1 MGYRQHNNPF
11 KRKTSSPLF
20 SKSPLRN
27 NHSDPDSEDFTI
39 TSDVTTGEDGNTTRV
54 MERESVK
61 VVDPTRDVE
70 NRAESDEAYLKSFAK
85 EFAKAQEEGFTGTLP
100 EYIKQKEQKL
110 GYTGSEEKVVEQRTI
125 TETNTPT
132 EEFEETERPKT
143 FFEDFKTEYN
153 FPAYERGE
161 DRRIKID
168 GNEGWTLYNQL
179 VTGKSGNTYN
189 KVNFNDERTQNWLK
203 SEEGQNVI
211 RGGESM
217 IRAMTDAIKD
227 NVTESVRND
236 GFYGDIPDTWMTRQ
250 VNRIL
255 DEEFGLGFDRD
266 GYSSDARKYGM
277 DTTNEKWLN
286 MFINNPDKL
295 QESLRRLGLTGEG
308 GMVTDRRRIEG
319 SESERTDTGW
329 QTKN

>member
-11 KRKTSSPLF
+11 RRKTSSPLF

-27 NHSDPDSEDFTI
+27 NHTDPDSEDFTI

-125 TETNTPT
+125 TETTTPT
-132 EEFEETERPKT
+132 EQFEEFERPKT
-143 FFEDFKTEYN
+143 FFEDFRNEYN

-168 GNEGWTLYNQL
+168 GNEGWTLYNQP

-189 KVNFNDERTQNWLK
+189 KVNFNDERTRSWLE
-203 SEEGQNVI
+203 SEEGNNVLT
-211 RGGESM
+211 GGKNMLNTIEN
-217 IRAMTDAIKD
+217 AIAKQIVNAD
-227 NVTESVRND
+227 PN
-236 GFYGDIPDTWMTRQ
+236 YPWTRTKLRTLI
-250 VNRIL
+250 NERM
-255 DEEFGLGFDRD
+255 DSYGLGSDR
-266 GYSSDARKYGM
+266 GYSSSDGRKYGM
-277 DTTNEKWLN
+277 DTSSERWLN

-295 QESLRRLGLTGEG
+295 QGILNELKLTQEG
-308 GMVTDRRRIEG
+308 SMVTDRRRIEG

-329 QTKN
+329 QTKTNE

>member
-1 MGYRQHNNPF
+1 MGYTQHNNPF

-27 NHSDPDSEDFTI
+27 NHTDPDSEDFTI

-61 VVDPTRDVE
+61 VVDPSRSVE

-85 EFAKAQEEGFTGTLP
+85 EFARAQEEGFTGTLP

-125 TETNTPT
+125 TDTTTPT
-132 EEFEETERPKT
+132 EQFEEFERPKT
-143 FFEDFKTEYN
+143 FFEDFRNQYN
-153 FPAYERGE
+153 FPTYERGE

-168 GNEGWTLYNQL
+168 GNEGWTLYNQP

-189 KVNFNDERTQNWLK
+189 KVNFKDERTRSWLE
-203 SEEGQNVI
+203 SEEGNNVLT
-211 RGGESM
+211 GGKNMLNTIEN
-217 IRAMTDAIKD
+217 AIAKQIVNAD
-227 NVTESVRND
+227 PN
-236 GFYGDIPDTWMTRQ
+236 YPWTRTKLRTLI
-250 VNRIL
+250 NERM
-255 DEEFGLGFDRD
+255 DSYGLGSDR
-266 GYSSDARKYGM
+266 GYSSSDGRKYGM
-277 DTTNEKWLN
+277 DTSSERWLN

-295 QESLRRLGLTGEG
+295 QGILNELKLTQEG
-308 GMVTDRRRIEG
+308 SMVTERRRIEG

-329 QTKN
+329 QTKTNE

>member
-1 MGYRQHNNPF
+1 MGYTQHNNPF

-61 VVDPTRDVE
+61 VVDPSRSVE

-85 EFAKAQEEGFTGTLP
+85 EFARAQEEGFTGTLP

-125 TETNTPT
+125 TDTTTPT
-132 EEFEETERPKT
+132 EQFEEFERPKT
-143 FFEDFKTEYN
+143 FFEDFRNQYN
-153 FPAYERGE
+153 FPTYERGE

-168 GNEGWTLYNQL
+168 GNEGWTLYNQP

-189 KVNFNDERTQNWLK
+189 KVNFNDERTRSWLE
-203 SEEGQNVI
+203 SEEGNNVLT
-211 RGGESM
+211 GGKNMLNTIEN
-217 IRAMTDAIKD
+217 AIAKQIVNAD
-227 NVTESVRND
+227 PN
-236 GFYGDIPDTWMTRQ
+236 YPWTRTKLRTLI
-250 VNRIL
+250 NERM
-255 DEEFGLGFDRD
+255 DSYGLGSDR
-266 GYSSDARKYGM
+266 GYSSSDGRKYGM
-277 DTTNEKWLN
+277 DTSSERWLN

-295 QESLRRLGLTGEG
+295 QGILNELKLTQEG
-308 GMVTDRRRIEG
+308 SMVTERRRIEG

-329 QTKN
+329 QTKTNE

>member
-1 MGYRQHNNPF
+1 MGYTQHNNPF

-61 VVDPTRDVE
+61 VVDPSRSVE

-85 EFAKAQEEGFTGTLP
+85 EFARAQEEGFTGTLP

-125 TETNTPT
+125 TDTTTPT
-132 EEFEETERPKT
+132 EQFEEFERPKT
-143 FFEDFKTEYN
+143 FFEDFRNEYN

-168 GNEGWTLYNQL
+168 GNEGWTLYNQP

-189 KVNFNDERTQNWLK
+189 KVNFKDERTRSWLE
-203 SEEGQNVI
+203 SEEGNNVLT
-211 RGGESM
+211 GGKNMLNTIEN
-217 IRAMTDAIKD
+217 AIAKQIVNAD
-227 NVTESVRND
+227 PN
-236 GFYGDIPDTWMTRQ
+236 YPWTRTKLRTLI
-250 VNRIL
+250 NERM
-255 DEEFGLGFDRD
+255 DSYGLGSDR
-266 GYSSDARKYGM
+266 GYSSSDGRKYGM
-277 DTTNEKWLN
+277 DTSSERWLN

-295 QESLRRLGLTGEG
+295 QGILNELKLTQEG
-308 GMVTDRRRIEG
+308 SMVTERRRIEG

-329 QTKN
+329 QTKTDE

>member
-27 NHSDPDSEDFTI
+27 NHTDPDSEDFTI

-61 VVDPTRDVE
+61 FVDPSRSVE
-70 NRAESDEAYLKSFAK
+70 NRATSDEAYFKSFAK
-85 EFAKAQEEGFTGTLP
+85 EFARAQKEGFTGTLP
-100 EYIKQKEQKL
+100 EYIRQKEQKL

-125 TETNTPT
+125 TDTTTPT
-132 EEFEETERPKT
+132 EQFEEFERPKT
-143 FFEDFKTEYN
+143 FFEDFRTEYD
-153 FPAYERGE
+153 FPTYERGE

-168 GNEGWTLYNQL
+168 GNEGWTLYNQP

-189 KVNFNDERTQNWLK
+189 KVNFNDERTRSWLK
-203 SEEGQNVI
+203 SEQGNNVLT
-211 RGGESM
+211 GGKNMLKTIEN
-217 IRAMTDAIKD
+217 AIAK
-227 NVTESVRND
+227 E
-236 GFYGDIPDTWMTRQ
+236 I
-250 VNRIL
+250 VNADPNYPWTKTYLRTLINKRM
-255 DEEFGLGFDRD
+255 DSYGLGSDR
-266 GYSSDARKYGM
+266 GYSSSDGRKYGM
-277 DTTNEKWLN
+277 DTSSERWLN

-295 QESLRRLGLTGEG
+295 QGILNELKLTQEG
-308 GMVTDRRRIEG
+308 SMVTDRRRIEG

-329 QTKN
+329 QTKTNE

>member
-1 MGYRQHNNPF
+1 MGYTQHNNPF

-61 VVDPTRDVE
+61 FVDPSRSVE

-85 EFAKAQEEGFTGTLP
+85 EFARAQEEGFTGTLP

-125 TETNTPT
+125 TDTTTPT
-132 EEFEETERPKT
+132 EQFEEFERPKT
-143 FFEDFKTEYN
+143 FFEDFRNQYN
-153 FPAYERGE
+153 FPTYERGE

-168 GNEGWTLYNQL
+168 GNEGWTLYNQP

-189 KVNFNDERTQNWLK
+189 KVNFKDERTRSWLE
-203 SEEGQNVI
+203 SEEGNNVLT
-211 RGGESM
+211 GGKNMLNTIEN
-217 IRAMTDAIKD
+217 AIAKQIVNAD
-227 NVTESVRND
+227 PN
-236 GFYGDIPDTWMTRQ
+236 YPWTRTKLRTLI
-250 VNRIL
+250 NERM
-255 DEEFGLGFDRD
+255 DSYGLGSDR
-266 GYSSDARKYGM
+266 GYSSSDGRKYGM
-277 DTTNEKWLN
+277 DTSSERWLN

-295 QESLRRLGLTGEG
+295 QGILNELKLTQEG
-308 GMVTDRRRIEG
+308 SMVTERRRIEG

-329 QTKN
+329 QTKTDE

>member
-27 NHSDPDSEDFTI
+27 NHTDPDSEDFTI

-61 VVDPTRDVE
+61 FVDPSRSVE
-70 NRAESDEAYLKSFAK
+70 NRATSDEAYFKSFAK
-85 EFAKAQEEGFTGTLP
+85 EFARAQKEGFTGTLP
-100 EYIKQKEQKL
+100 EYIRQKEQKL

-125 TETNTPT
+125 TDTTTPT
-132 EEFEETERPKT
+132 EQFEEFERPKT
-143 FFEDFKTEYN
+143 FFEDFRTEYD
-153 FPAYERGE
+153 FPTYERGE

-168 GNEGWTLYNQL
+168 GNEGWTLYNQP

-189 KVNFNDERTQNWLK
+189 KVNFNDERTRSWLK
-203 SEEGQNVI
+203 SEQGNNVLT
-211 RGGESM
+211 GGKNMLKTIEN
-217 IRAMTDAIKD
+217 AIAKEIVNAD
-227 NVTESVRND
+227 PN
-236 GFYGDIPDTWMTRQ
+236 YPWTRTYLRTLI
-250 VNRIL
+250 NKRM
-255 DEEFGLGFDRD
+255 DSYGLGSDR
-266 GYSSDARKYGM
+266 GYSSSDGRKYGM
-277 DTTNEKWLN
+277 DTSSERWLN

-295 QESLRRLGLTGEG
+295 QGILNELKLTQEG
-308 GMVTDRRRIEG
+308 SMVTDRRRIEG

-329 QTKN
+329 QTKTNE

>member
-1 MGYRQHNNPF
+1 MGYTQHNNPF

-61 VVDPTRDVE
+61 VVDPSRSVE

-85 EFAKAQEEGFTGTLP
+85 EFARAQEEGFTGTLP

-125 TETNTPT
+125 TDTTTPT
-132 EEFEETERPKT
+132 EQFEEFERPKT
-143 FFEDFKTEYN
+143 FFEDFRNQYN
-153 FPAYERGE
+153 FPTYERGE

-168 GNEGWTLYNQL
+168 GNEGWTLYNQP

-189 KVNFNDERTQNWLK
+189 KVNFKDERTRSWLE
-203 SEEGQNVI
+203 SEEGNNVLT
-211 RGGESM
+211 GGKNMLNTIEN
-217 IRAMTDAIKD
+217 AIAKQIVNAD
-227 NVTESVRND
+227 PN
-236 GFYGDIPDTWMTRQ
+236 YPWTRTKLRTLI
-250 VNRIL
+250 NERM
-255 DEEFGLGFDRD
+255 DSYGLGSDR
-266 GYSSDARKYGM
+266 GYSSSDGRKYGM
-277 DTTNEKWLN
+277 DTSSERWLN

-295 QESLRRLGLTGEG
+295 QGILNELKLTQEG
-308 GMVTDRRRIEG
+308 SMVTERRRIEG

-329 QTKN
+329 QTKTNE

>member
-1 MGYRQHNNPF
+1 MGYTQHNNPF

-61 VVDPTRDVE
+61 VVDPSRSVE

-85 EFAKAQEEGFTGTLP
+85 EFARAQEEGFTGTLP

-125 TETNTPT
+125 TDTTTPT
-132 EEFEETERPKT
+132 EQFEEFERPKT
-143 FFEDFKTEYN
+143 FFEDFRNQYN
-153 FPAYERGE
+153 FPTYERGE

-168 GNEGWTLYNQL
+168 GNEGWTLYNQP

-189 KVNFNDERTQNWLK
+189 KVNFKDERTRSWLE
-203 SEEGQNVI
+203 SEEGNNVLT
-211 RGGESM
+211 GGKNMLNTIEN
-217 IRAMTDAIKD
+217 AIAKQIVNAD
-227 NVTESVRND
+227 PN
-236 GFYGDIPDTWMTRQ
+236 YPWTRTKLRTLI
-250 VNRIL
+250 NERM
-255 DEEFGLGFDRD
+255 DSYGLGSDR
-266 GYSSDARKYGM
+266 GYSSSDGRKYGM
-277 DTTNEKWLN
+277 DTSSERWLN

-295 QESLRRLGLTGEG
+295 QGILNELKLTQEG
-308 GMVTDRRRIEG
+308 SMVTERRRIEG

-329 QTKN
+329 QTKTDE

>member
-1 MGYRQHNNPF
+1 MGYTQHNNPF

-39 TSDVTTGEDGNTTRV
+39 TSDVTTGEDGNTTRI

-61 VVDPTRDVE
+61 VVDPSRSVE

-85 EFAKAQEEGFTGTLP
+85 EFARAQEEGFTGTLP

-125 TETNTPT
+125 TDTTTPT
-132 EEFEETERPKT
+132 EQFEEFERPKT
-143 FFEDFKTEYN
+143 FFEDFRNQYN

-168 GNEGWTLYNQL
+168 GNEGWTLYNQP

-189 KVNFNDERTQNWLK
+189 KVNFKDERTRSWLE
-203 SEEGQNVI
+203 SEEGNNVLT
-211 RGGESM
+211 GGKNMLNTIEN
-217 IRAMTDAIKD
+217 AIAKQIVNAD
-227 NVTESVRND
+227 PN
-236 GFYGDIPDTWMTRQ
+236 YPWTRTKLRTLI
-250 VNRIL
+250 NERM
-255 DEEFGLGFDRD
+255 DSYGLGSDR
-266 GYSSDARKYGM
+266 GYSSSDGRKYGM
-277 DTTNEKWLN
+277 DTSSERWLN

-295 QESLRRLGLTGEG
+295 QGILNELKLTQEG
-308 GMVTDRRRIEG
+308 SMVTERRRIEG

-329 QTKN
+329 QTKTDE

>member
-27 NHSDPDSEDFTI
+27 NHTDPDSEDFTI

-61 VVDPTRDVE
+61 FVDPSRSVE
-70 NRAESDEAYLKSFAK
+70 NRATSDEAYFKSFAK
-85 EFAKAQEEGFTGTLP
+85 EFARAQKEGFTGTLP
-100 EYIKQKEQKL
+100 EYIRQKEQKL

-125 TETNTPT
+125 TDTTTPT
-132 EEFEETERPKT
+132 EQFEEFERPKT
-143 FFEDFKTEYN
+143 FFEDFRTEYD
-153 FPAYERGE
+153 FPTYERGE

-168 GNEGWTLYNQL
+168 GNEGWTLYNQP

-189 KVNFNDERTQNWLK
+189 KVNFNHERTRSWLK
-203 SEEGQNVI
+203 SEQGNNVLT
-211 RGGESM
+211 GGKNMLKTIEN
-217 IRAMTDAIKD
+217 AIAKEIVNAD
-227 NVTESVRND
+227 PN
-236 GFYGDIPDTWMTRQ
+236 YPWTRTYLRTLI
-250 VNRIL
+250 NKRM
-255 DEEFGLGFDRD
+255 DSYGLGSDR
-266 GYSSDARKYGM
+266 GYSSSDGRKYGM
-277 DTTNEKWLN
+277 DTSSERWLN

-295 QESLRRLGLTGEG
+295 QGILNELKLTQEG
-308 GMVTDRRRIEG
+308 SMVTDRRRIEG

-329 QTKN
+329 QTKTNE

>member
-27 NHSDPDSEDFTI
+27 NHTDPDSEDFTI

-61 VVDPTRDVE
+61 FVDPSRSVE
-70 NRAESDEAYLKSFAK
+70 NRATSDEAYFKSFAK
-85 EFAKAQEEGFTGTLP
+85 EFARAQKEGFTGTLP
-100 EYIKQKEQKL
+100 EYIRQKEQKL

-125 TETNTPT
+125 TDTTTPT
-132 EEFEETERPKT
+132 EQFEEFERPKT
-143 FFEDFKTEYN
+143 FFEDFRTEYD
-153 FPAYERGE
+153 FPTYERGE

-168 GNEGWTLYNQL
+168 GNEGWTLYNQP

-189 KVNFNDERTQNWLK
+189 KVNFNDERTRSWLQ
-203 SEEGQNVI
+203 SEQGNNVLT
-211 RGGESM
+211 GGKNMLKTIEN
-217 IRAMTDAIKD
+217 AIAKEIVNAD
-227 NVTESVRND
+227 PN
-236 GFYGDIPDTWMTRQ
+236 YPWTRTYLRTLI
-250 VNRIL
+250 NKRM
-255 DEEFGLGFDRD
+255 DSYGLGSDR
-266 GYSSDARKYGM
+266 GYSSSDGRKYGM
-277 DTTNEKWLN
+277 DTSSERWLN

-295 QESLRRLGLTGEG
+295 QGILNELKLTQEG
-308 GMVTDRRRIEG
+308 SMVTDRRRIEG

-329 QTKN
+329 QTKTNE

>member
-61 VVDPTRDVE
+61 VVDPSRSVE

-85 EFAKAQEEGFTGTLP
+85 EFARAQEEGFTGTLP

-125 TETNTPT
+125 TDTTTPT
-132 EEFEETERPKT
+132 EQFEEFERPKT
-143 FFEDFKTEYN
+143 FFEDFRNQYN

-168 GNEGWTLYNQL
+168 GNEGWTLYNQP

-189 KVNFNDERTQNWLK
+189 KVNFKDERTRSWLE
-203 SEEGQNVI
+203 SEEGNNVLT
-211 RGGESM
+211 GGKNMLNTIEN
-217 IRAMTDAIKD
+217 AIAKQIVNAD
-227 NVTESVRND
+227 PN
-236 GFYGDIPDTWMTRQ
+236 YPWTRTKLRTLI
-250 VNRIL
+250 NERM
-255 DEEFGLGFDRD
+255 DSYGLGSDR
-266 GYSSDARKYGM
+266 GYSSSDGRKYGM
-277 DTTNEKWLN
+277 DTSSERWLN

-295 QESLRRLGLTGEG
+295 QGILNELKLTQEG
-308 GMVTDRRRIEG
+308 SMVTERRRIEG

-329 QTKN
+329 QTKTDE

>member
-11 KRKTSSPLF
+11 RRKISSPLF

-27 NHSDPDSEDFTI
+27 NHTDPDSEDFTI

-125 TETNTPT
+125 TDTTTPT
-132 EEFEETERPKT
+132 EQFEEFERPKT
-143 FFEDFKTEYN
+143 FFEDFRNEYN

-168 GNEGWTLYNQL
+168 GNEGWTLYNQP
-179 VTGKSGNTYN
+179 VTGKSGNVYN
-189 KVNFNDERTQNWLK
+189 KVNFNDERTKAWLE
-203 SEEGQNVI
+203 SEEGKNVLKGGENMLNLIRSKIEQNVI
-211 RGGESM
+211 DEY
-217 IRAMTDAIKD
+217 
-227 NVTESVRND
+227 
-236 GFYGDIPDTWMTRQ
+236 GFVPPSTRLKVD
-250 VNRIL
+250 VNNIM
-255 DEEFGLGFDRD
+255 DSYGLGFDR
-266 GYSSDARKYGM
+266 GQKSSDGRKYGM
-277 DTTNEKWLN
+277 DTSEERWLN

-295 QESLRRLGLTGEG
+295 EKILDYLNLTQEGA
-308 GMVTDRRRIEG
+308 MVTDRRRIEG
-319 SESERTDTGW
+319 SESKRTDTGW
-329 QTKN
+329 QTKTNE

>member
-61 VVDPTRDVE
+61 VVDPSRSVE

-85 EFAKAQEEGFTGTLP
+85 EFARAQEEGFTGTLP

-125 TETNTPT
+125 TDTTTPT
-132 EEFEETERPKT
+132 EQFEEFERPKT
-143 FFEDFKTEYN
+143 FFEDFRNQYN
-153 FPAYERGE
+153 FPTYESGE
-161 DRRIKID
+161 DRRMKID
-168 GNEGWTLYNQL
+168 GNEGWTLYNQP

-189 KVNFNDERTQNWLK
+189 KVNFKDERTRSWLE
-203 SEEGQNVI
+203 SEEGNNVLT
-211 RGGESM
+211 GGKNMLNTIEN
-217 IRAMTDAIKD
+217 AIAKQIVNAD
-227 NVTESVRND
+227 PN
-236 GFYGDIPDTWMTRQ
+236 YPWTRTKLRTLI
-250 VNRIL
+250 NERM
-255 DEEFGLGFDRD
+255 DSYGLGSDR
-266 GYSSDARKYGM
+266 GYSSSDGRKYGM
-277 DTTNEKWLN
+277 DTSSERWLN

-295 QESLRRLGLTGEG
+295 QGILNELKLTQEG
-308 GMVTDRRRIEG
+308 SMVTERRRIEG

-329 QTKN
+329 QTKTDE

>member
-27 NHSDPDSEDFTI
+27 NHTDPDSEDFTI

-61 VVDPTRDVE
+61 FVDPSRSVE

-85 EFAKAQEEGFTGTLP
+85 EFARAQEEGFTGTLP
-100 EYIKQKEQKL
+100 EYIRQKEEKL
-110 GYTGSEEKVVEQRTI
+110 GYRGSEEKIVEQRTI
-125 TETNTPT
+125 TDTTTPT
-132 EEFEETERPKT
+132 EQFEEFERPKT
-143 FFEDFKTEYN
+143 FFEDFRNQYN
-153 FPAYERGE
+153 FPTYERGE

-168 GNEGWTLYNQL
+168 GNEGWTLYNQP

-189 KVNFNDERTQNWLK
+189 KVNFNDERTRSWLE
-203 SEEGQNVI
+203 SEEGNNVLT
-211 RGGESM
+211 GGKNMLNTIEN
-217 IRAMTDAIKD
+217 AIAKQIVNAD
-227 NVTESVRND
+227 PN
-236 GFYGDIPDTWMTRQ
+236 YPWTRTKLRTLI
-250 VNRIL
+250 NERM
-255 DEEFGLGFDRD
+255 DSYGLGSDR
-266 GYSSDARKYGM
+266 GYSSSDGRKYGM
-277 DTTNEKWLN
+277 DTSSERWLN

-295 QESLRRLGLTGEG
+295 QGILNELKLTQEG
-308 GMVTDRRRIEG
+308 SMVTERRRIEG

-329 QTKN
+329 QTKTNE

>member
-27 NHSDPDSEDFTI
+27 NHTDPDSEDFTI

-61 VVDPTRDVE
+61 VVDPSRSVE

-125 TETNTPT
+125 TDTTTPT
-132 EEFEETERPKT
+132 EQFEEFERPKT
-143 FFEDFKTEYN
+143 FFEDFRNEYN

-168 GNEGWTLYNQL
+168 GNEGWTLYNQP

-189 KVNFNDERTQNWLK
+189 KVNFKDERTRSWLE
-203 SEEGQNVI
+203 SEEGNNVLT
-211 RGGESM
+211 GGKNMLKTIEN
-217 IRAMTDAIKD
+217 AIAKEIVNAD
-227 NVTESVRND
+227 PN
-236 GFYGDIPDTWMTRQ
+236 YPWTRTKLRTLI
-250 VNRIL
+250 NERM
-255 DEEFGLGFDRD
+255 DSYGLGSDR
-266 GYSSDARKYGM
+266 GYSSSDGRKYGM
-277 DTTNEKWLN
+277 DTSSERWLN

-295 QESLRRLGLTGEG
+295 QGILNELKLTQEG
-308 GMVTDRRRIEG
+308 SMVTDRRRIEG

-329 QTKN
+329 QTKTNE

>member
-1 MGYRQHNNPF
+1 MGYTQHNNPF

-61 VVDPTRDVE
+61 VVDPSRSVE

-85 EFAKAQEEGFTGTLP
+85 EFARAQEEGFTGTLP

-125 TETNTPT
+125 TDTTTPT
-132 EEFEETERPKT
+132 EQFEEFERPKT
-143 FFEDFKTEYN
+143 FFEDFRNQYN

-168 GNEGWTLYNQL
+168 GNEGWTLYNQP

-189 KVNFNDERTQNWLK
+189 KVNFKDERTRSWLE
-203 SEEGQNVI
+203 SEEGNNVLT
-211 RGGESM
+211 GGKNMLNTIEN
-217 IRAMTDAIKD
+217 AIAKQIVNAD
-227 NVTESVRND
+227 PN
-236 GFYGDIPDTWMTRQ
+236 YPWTRTKLRTLI
-250 VNRIL
+250 NERM
-255 DEEFGLGFDRD
+255 DSYGLGSDR
-266 GYSSDARKYGM
+266 GYSSSDGRKYGM
-277 DTTNEKWLN
+277 DTSSERWLN

-295 QESLRRLGLTGEG
+295 QGILNELKLTQEG
-308 GMVTDRRRIEG
+308 SMVTERRRIEG

-329 QTKN
+329 QTKTDE

>member
-1 MGYRQHNNPF
+1 MGYTQHNNPF

-125 TETNTPT
+125 TDTTTPT
-132 EEFEETERPKT
+132 EQFEEFERPKT
-143 FFEDFKTEYN
+143 FFEDFRNQYN
-153 FPAYERGE
+153 FPTYERGE

-168 GNEGWTLYNQL
+168 GNEGWTLYNQP

-189 KVNFNDERTQNWLK
+189 KVNFKDERTRSWLE
-203 SEEGQNVI
+203 SEEGNNVLT
-211 RGGESM
+211 GGKNMLNTIEN
-217 IRAMTDAIKD
+217 AIAKQIVNAD
-227 NVTESVRND
+227 PN
-236 GFYGDIPDTWMTRQ
+236 YPWTRTKLRTLI
-250 VNRIL
+250 NERM
-255 DEEFGLGFDRD
+255 DSYGLGSDR
-266 GYSSDARKYGM
+266 GYSSSDGRKYGM
-277 DTTNEKWLN
+277 DTSSERWLN

-295 QESLRRLGLTGEG
+295 QGILNELKLTQEG
-308 GMVTDRRRIEG
+308 SMVTERRRIEG

-329 QTKN
+329 QTKTDE

>member
-1 MGYRQHNNPF
+1 MGYTQHNNPF

-61 VVDPTRDVE
+61 VVDPSRSVE

-85 EFAKAQEEGFTGTLP
+85 EFARAQEEGFTGTLP

-125 TETNTPT
+125 TDTTTPT
-132 EEFEETERPKT
+132 EQFEEFERPKT
-143 FFEDFKTEYN
+143 FFEDFRNQYN
-153 FPAYERGE
+153 FPTYERGE

-168 GNEGWTLYNQL
+168 GNEGWTLYNQP

-189 KVNFNDERTQNWLK
+189 KVNFKDERTRSWLE
-203 SEEGQNVI
+203 SEEGNNVLT
-211 RGGESM
+211 GGKNMLNTIEN
-217 IRAMTDAIKD
+217 AIAKQIVNAD
-227 NVTESVRND
+227 PN
-236 GFYGDIPDTWMTRQ
+236 YPWTRTKLRTLI
-250 VNRIL
+250 NERM
-255 DEEFGLGFDRD
+255 DSYGLGSDR
-266 GYSSDARKYGM
+266 GYSSSDGRKYGM
-277 DTTNEKWLN
+277 DTSSERWLN

-295 QESLRRLGLTGEG
+295 QGILNELKLTQEG
-308 GMVTDRRRIEG
+308 SMVTERRRKQCIN
-319 SESERTDTGW
+319 RR
-329 QTKN
+329 

>member
-1 MGYRQHNNPF
+1 MGYTQHNNPF

-61 VVDPTRDVE
+61 FVDPSRSVE

-85 EFAKAQEEGFTGTLP
+85 EFARAQEEGFTGTLP

-125 TETNTPT
+125 TDTTTPT
-132 EEFEETERPKT
+132 EQFEEFERPKT
-143 FFEDFKTEYN
+143 FFEDFRNQYN
-153 FPAYERGE
+153 FPTYERGE

-168 GNEGWTLYNQL
+168 GNEGWTLYNQP

-189 KVNFNDERTQNWLK
+189 KVNFKDERTRSWLE
-203 SEEGQNVI
+203 SEEGNNVLT
-211 RGGESM
+211 GGKNMLNTIEN
-217 IRAMTDAIKD
+217 AIAKQIVNAD
-227 NVTESVRND
+227 PN
-236 GFYGDIPDTWMTRQ
+236 YPWTRTKLRTLI
-250 VNRIL
+250 NERM
-255 DEEFGLGFDRD
+255 DSYGLGSDR
-266 GYSSDARKYGM
+266 GYSSSDGRKYGM
-277 DTTNEKWLN
+277 DTSSERWLN

-295 QESLRRLGLTGEG
+295 QGILNELKLTQEG
-308 GMVTDRRRIEG
+308 SMVTDRRRIEG

-329 QTKN
+329 QTKTDE

>member
-27 NHSDPDSEDFTI
+27 NHTDPDSEDFTI

-61 VVDPTRDVE
+61 FVDPSRSVE
-70 NRAESDEAYLKSFAK
+70 NRATSDEAYFKSFAK
-85 EFAKAQEEGFTGTLP
+85 EFARAQKEGFTGTLP
-100 EYIKQKEQKL
+100 EYIRQKEQKL

-125 TETNTPT
+125 TDTTTPT
-132 EEFEETERPKT
+132 EQFEEFERPKT
-143 FFEDFKTEYN
+143 FFEDFRTEYD
-153 FPAYERGE
+153 FPTYERGE

-168 GNEGWTLYNQL
+168 GNEGWTLYNQP

-189 KVNFNDERTQNWLK
+189 KVNFNDERTRSWLQ
-203 SEEGQNVI
+203 SEQGNNVLT
-211 RGGESM
+211 GGKNMLKTIEN
-217 IRAMTDAIKD
+217 AIAK
-227 NVTESVRND
+227 E
-236 GFYGDIPDTWMTRQ
+236 I
-250 VNRIL
+250 VNADPNYPWTKTYLRTLINKRM
-255 DEEFGLGFDRD
+255 DSYGLGSDR
-266 GYSSDARKYGM
+266 GYSSSDGRKYGM
-277 DTTNEKWLN
+277 DTSSERWLN

-295 QESLRRLGLTGEG
+295 QGILNELKLTQEG
-308 GMVTDRRRIEG
+308 SMVTDRRRIEG

-329 QTKN
+329 QTKTNE

>member
-1 MGYRQHNNPF
+1 MGYTQHNNPF

-61 VVDPTRDVE
+61 VVDPSRSVE

-85 EFAKAQEEGFTGTLP
+85 EFARAQEEGFTGTLP

-125 TETNTPT
+125 TDTTTPT
-132 EEFEETERPKT
+132 EQFEEFERPKT
-143 FFEDFKTEYN
+143 FFEDFRNQYN

-168 GNEGWTLYNQL
+168 GNEGWTLYNQP

-189 KVNFNDERTQNWLK
+189 KVNFKDERTRSWLE
-203 SEEGQNVI
+203 SEEGNNVLT
-211 RGGESM
+211 GGKNMLNTIEN
-217 IRAMTDAIKD
+217 AIAKQIVNAD
-227 NVTESVRND
+227 PN
-236 GFYGDIPDTWMTRQ
+236 YPWTRTKLRTLI
-250 VNRIL
+250 NERM
-255 DEEFGLGFDRD
+255 DSYGLGSDR
-266 GYSSDARKYGM
+266 GYSSSDGRKYGM
-277 DTTNEKWLN
+277 DTSSERWLN

-295 QESLRRLGLTGEG
+295 QGILNELKLTQEG
-308 GMVTDRRRIEG
+308 SMVTERRRIEG

-329 QTKN
+329 QTKTNE